1 MLERLEPDEQRAML
15 ELLIYVAKADGKV
28 AAIEQE
34 ILQNYATIIEID
46 FSSLREDRRPEE
58 LIPQLNSA
66 VSRAIVLQELLR
78 LSHLDGIFTQG
89 ERTAIIEIARL
100 MGFPLDLVHRIDE
113 WVVDGLKW
121 VWRGEDLLDEIEG
134 QFDS

>member
-34 ILQNYATIIEID
+34 ILQNYATLIEID

>member
-1 MLERLEPDEQRAML
+1 MLERLEPDEQRVML

-28 AAIEQE
+28 AEIEHE
-34 ILQNYATIIEID
+34 ILQNYATLIEID
-46 FSSLREDRRPEE
+46 FSSLRGDYPPEE
-58 LIPQLNSA
+58 LIPQLPTA

-89 ERTAIIEIARL
+89 ERTALIEISEL
-100 MGFPLDLVHRIDE
+100 MGFPIDLVHRFDQ

-121 VWRGEDLLDEIEG
+121 VWSGEDLLEEVERAYDT
-134 QFDS
+134 